1 MSLPEGLI
9 VPRRVELLVLGAVR
23 EQEEWR
29 EMIVLVE
36 AGVLRAC
43 LRVRERTTGRE
54 HGLRT

>member
-9 VPRRVELLVLGAVR
+9 VRRRVELLVLGAVR

-54 HGLRT
+54 RGWRT